1 MVNAEVIY
9 TVTGEV
15 VNQEIIETDAANYG
29 NINVP
34 SGTTASYVP
43 TYYFRITAEFV
54 DLLETDIVSALF
66 GDLTDKIEH
75 IKISSGATYNPSL
88 LEDNIGLLS
97 GGVDFTT
104 TNSGEGVLTELPNY
118 FVYAITPKFNESSGS
133 YEEFEFNFNNFLY
146 TELACG
152 GESPTPICCES
163 SGVTN
168 PGNFSTNDEGELI
181 ADDLCEV
188 CLESICLPEDVT
200 TVQVCCDPLAINTV
214 GDYNEDIHE
223 CNNSLCNY
231 DEDLLTGFKMVL
243 TIYTEG
249 LADLEGLKWVLFSK
263 TGNIIN
269 QSSPI
274 QLGEAIDGVIN
285 KEIQLSSYDDCMWFL
300 PIGFDYNDVW
310 KNVKLEIKNLTVS
323 YAMGYQEE
331 VLHSLVFGA
340 SPTKGGSVKINLGS
354 SECLLGCSETT
365 LQTEYCEKAIREDYT
380 EFTDIILQVNTA
392 GGDNDAFTGTSIE
405 IINVS
410 TGATLSYL
418 ETLTPSTEYVK
429 TFRVVTDTKIG
440 VKVINPNE
448 GTLVYK
454 LLSEFGDLITIKEV

>member
-1 MVNAEVIY
+1 V
-9 TVTGEV
+9 
-15 VNQEIIETDAANYG
+15 
-29 NINVP
+29 
-34 SGTTASYVP
+34 
-43 TYYFRITAEFV
+43 
-54 DLLETDIVSALF
+54 
-66 GDLTDKIEH
+66 
-75 IKISSGATYNPSL
+75 
-88 LEDNIGLLS
+88 
-97 GGVDFTT
+97 
-104 TNSGEGVLTELPNY
+104 
-118 FVYAITPKFNESSGS
+118 
-133 YEEFEFNFNNFLY
+133 
-146 TELACG
+146 
-152 GESPTPICCES
+152 
-163 SGVTN
+163 
-168 PGNFSTNDEGELI
+168 
-181 ADDLCEV
+181 
-188 CLESICLPEDVT
+188 
-200 TVQVCCDPLAINTV
+200 
-214 GDYNEDIHE
+214 DYNGDIHE
-223 CNNSLCNY
+223 CNDSLCNY

-274 QLGEAIDGVIN
+274 QLGQAIDGVIN

-323 YAMGYQEE
+323 YAMGWQEE

-340 SPTKGGSVKINLGS
+340 SPTKGGSVKINLGN

-392 GGDNDAFTGTSIE
+392 GGDNDAFTDTFIE